1 MDKAEEQLNRILEN
15 EAAGFRNMIMRICE
29 YTEERDLALAALRQC
44 LAYVVRSKK
53 KEKAKK

>member
-1 MDKAEEQLNRILEN
+1 
-15 EAAGFRNMIMRICE
+15 MIMRICE

-44 LAYVVRSKK
+44 LAYAVKSGK

>member
-1 MDKAEEQLNRILEN
+1 MDMEEEKLNRILKN

-44 LAYVVRSKK
+44 LAYAVKSRK